1 MKLQH
6 IAAAVALVAAGTAN
20 AAIAT
25 GGNGSLVLIAY
36 DKSPV
41 GSFNNVAGMFD
52 LGITLDDLVGATGNG
67 TALATGLHSKNLS
80 WDLDSNTF
88 TIDGVAST
96 AYGTNSWAAAWSTL
110 TSNVDASNFS
120 YVVTAFD
127 TVGFGAAVR
136 SIVTG
141 KVDSTANFNTTQAVA
156 MNAIAAGKPNDIFT
170 PQNGQTVGSTVF
182 PAKGTHGTA
191 ANGAYTFTPADGAT
205 TRANGYAMAGDGF
218 GNEWRSA
225 NVLQGET
232 LVGNTTGLY
241 MVDGAAKKLRLG
253 AGTPGNGLVSLNAA
267 TGTLSYMGSTM
278 PVTPAIPEPSTY
290 ALAIAGLAIAGVAA
304 RRRRAA

>member
-6 IAAAVALVAAGTAN
+6 IAAAVALVAAGAAN
-20 AAIAT
+20 ATMAT

-41 GSFNNVAGMFD
+41 GSFNNVAGVFD
-52 LGITLDDLVGATGNG
+52 LGITLDDLIGSTGNG
-67 TALATGLHSKNLS
+67 TAAAAGLHTSNLS

-88 TIDGVAST
+88 SINGVAST
-96 AYGTNSWAAAWSTL
+96 AYGANSWADAWATL
-110 TSNVDASNFS
+110 TANVDAANFS

-141 KVDSTANFNTTQAVA
+141 KVDSTANFNTTQAVS
-156 MNAIAAGKPNDIFT
+156 MNAIAGGKANDIFAPLNT
-170 PQNGQTVGSTVF
+170 RGTNPTV
-182 PAKGTHGTA
+182 
-191 ANGAYTFTPADGAT
+191 ANGAYTFTTADGAA
-205 TRANGYAMAGDGF
+205 TRGNGYAMAGDGF
-218 GNEWRSA
+218 GNEWRSN

-232 LVGNTTGLY
+232 LASNTTGLY
-241 MVDGAAKKLRLG
+241 VVDGAAKKLRLG
-253 AGTPGNGLVSLNAA
+253 AGTEGNGLVALNAA
-267 TGTLSYMGSTM
+267 TGTLSYTVSL

-290 ALAIAGLAIAGVAA
+290 ALVIAGLAVAGVAA

>member
-1 MKLQH
+1 MKLKH
-6 IAAAVALVAAGTAN
+6 IAAAMALIATGAAN

-36 DKSPV
+36 DKNPT
-41 GSFNNVAGMFD
+41 GSFNNVAGVFD
-52 LGITLDDLVGATGNG
+52 LGVTLDDMVGATGNG
-67 TALATGLHSKNLS
+67 TALATGLHTSNLS

-88 TIDGVAST
+88 SINGVAST
-96 AYGTNSWAAAWSTL
+96 AYGANSWAAAWATL
-110 TSNVDASNFS
+110 TANVDAANFS

-141 KVDSTANFNTTQAVA
+141 KVDSTANFNTTQAVS
-156 MNAIAAGKPNDIFT
+156 MNAIAGGKANDIFA
-170 PQNGQTVGSTVF
+170 PLVN
-182 PAKGTHGTA
+182 KGTNATV
-191 ANGAYTFTPADGAT
+191 ANGAYTFTTADGAA

-218 GNEWRSA
+218 GNEWRSN

-241 MVDGAAKKLRLG
+241 VVDGAAKKLRLG
-253 AGTPGNGLVSLNAA
+253 AGTPGNGLVALDVA
-267 TGTLSYMGSTM
+267 TGTLSYT
-278 PVTPAIPEPSTY
+278 VTAVPEPTTY
-290 ALAIAGLAIAGVAA
+290 ALVIAGLAVCGFAA
-304 RRRRAA
+304 RRRAA